1 MYLPKES
8 FTLVP
13 FLRVWNPWCSELTLL
28 SAPVDEEDGEEEEKE
43 GEAAEGG
50 HEDDPGVWREKNGA
64 KSQAG
69 SRNALSR
76 FAEELQ
82 GARQPGFKTWSYHSP
97 AGMSNRLREFAS
109 SPWAFVFPI
118 KARIAIVAALL
129 VGREKEWVS
138 AYREG

>member
-50 HEDDPGVWREKNGA
+50 HEDDPGIWREKNGA

-69 SRNALSR
+69 SRNALSH
-76 FAEELQ
+76 FGEELQ
-82 GARQPGFKTWSYHSP
+82 GADSLAS
-97 AGMSNRLREFAS
+97 RLGAATPQLEC
-109 SPWAFVFPI
+109 PI
-118 KARIAIVAALL
+118 AWGNLRHLL
-129 VGREKEWVS
+129 ELLFSLSKQG
-138 AYREG
+138 

>member
-1 MYLPKES
+1 M
-8 FTLVP
+8 
-13 FLRVWNPWCSELTLL
+13 L

-76 FAEELQ
+76 FGEELQ
-82 GARQPGFKTWSYHSP
+82 GADSLASRLGAATPQLECPVARGNLRHLLELLFSLSKQGQQLWLLYWLVERRNGSVPTERASTVPGRWQTPTKRFIPRNNTY
-97 AGMSNRLREFAS
+97 
-109 SPWAFVFPI
+109 
-118 KARIAIVAALL
+118 
-129 VGREKEWVS
+129 
-138 AYREG
+138 